1 MTWDGRCGT
10 VRTGAIA
17 PLSLTQVGYLGTNT
31 ETAPHASRRRLTL
44 LHTSDLHLGSDS
56 FADDAF
62 RGLELVLEA
71 ATTMRVNGVLIVGDM
86 FDSARSPLDTVAHA
100 FRRLGEL
107 DCPVFL
113 LPGNHDTLL
122 TGIYGTVQGVPAP
135 PPNTHLFREAAGEV
149 AVSQELGLSIWGR
162 PVYNHDPSF
171 RPLEGV
177 QPRPADGW
185 YIVMAHGL
193 VMDDHVGLFRSSPIT
208 HEELHQVDC
217 DYVAL
222 GHVHV
227 FRDVTHGG
235 PSAFYSGAP
244 SGSQHA
250 TTALVTLDPAS
261 GVTVE
266 RIPLA

>member
-1 MTWDGRCGT
+1 MTWGGRCGT
-10 VRTGAIA
+10 VRIGAVA
-17 PLSLTQVGYLGTNT
+17 PLSLTQVGYLDTNT

-62 RGLELVLEA
+62 RGFELVLER
-71 ATTMRVNGVLIVGDM
+71 ATAMRVDGMLIVGDM
-86 FDSARSPLDTVAHA
+86 FDSARSPLDTVARA
-100 FRRLGEL
+100 FLRLGEL

-113 LPGNHDTLL
+113 LPGNHDSLL
-122 TGIYGTVQGVPAP
+122 TGSYGTVHDVPDP
-135 PPNTHLFREAAGEV
+135 PPNAHLLREAAGEM
-149 AVSQELGLSIWGR
+149 AVSQELGLSVWGR
-162 PVYNHDPSF
+162 PVYDHSPSF

-177 QPRPADGW
+177 RPRPPGGW

-193 VMDDHVGLFRSSPIT
+193 VMNGYVGSFRSSPIT
-208 HEELHQVDC
+208 EEELRQVDC

-235 PSAFYSGAP
+235 PAAFYSGAP
-244 SGSQHA
+244 SGSQHW
-250 TTALVTLDPAS
+250 TTALVTLDPAR
-261 GVTVE
+261 GGTVE

>member
-1 MTWDGRCGT
+1 MALYARGGCPVVFD
-10 VRTGAIA
+10 TG
-17 PLSLTQVGYLGTNT
+17 SYLDTNT
-31 ETAPHASRRRLTL
+31 ETAPHPSRRRLTL

-56 FADDAF
+56 FADSAF
-62 RGLELVLEA
+62 RGFELVLET
-71 ATTMRVNGVLIVGDM
+71 ATAMRVDGMLIVGDI
-86 FDSARSPLDTVAHA
+86 FDSSRSPLDTVARA

-122 TGIYGTVQGVPAP
+122 TGTYGTVHGVPAP
-135 PPNTHLFREAAGEV
+135 PPNAHLLREADGEM
-149 AVSQELGLSIWGR
+149 AVSEELGLSVWGR

-177 QPRPADGW
+177 RPRPSGGW

-193 VMDDHVGLFRSSPIT
+193 VMDDHVGSFRSSPIT

-244 SGSQHA
+244 SGSHYA

-266 RIPLA
+266 RIALA